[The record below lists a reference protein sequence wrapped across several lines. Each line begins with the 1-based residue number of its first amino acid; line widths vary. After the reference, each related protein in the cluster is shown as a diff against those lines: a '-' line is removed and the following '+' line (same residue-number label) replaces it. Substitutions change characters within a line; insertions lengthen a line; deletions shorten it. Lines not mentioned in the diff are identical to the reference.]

1 MTNHCKHAVVATL
14 AWLPVL
20 AHAGGSVPIG
30 KVPVPGV
37 PGVLGLLAV
46 GGVAAVVAYRN
57 RRK

>member
-1 MTNHCKHAVVATL
+1 MTNHLKHAAVATL

-20 AHAGGSVPIG
+20 AYAGAAPPIG
-30 KVPVPGV
+30 KVPV